1 MATIDRD
8 EFRDAVHLIRDD
20 IAGVHTRLDALNGRT
35 RANELEIVRLQER
48 QRRQTKKGAA
58 WLGSLSVV
66 LAGLAEGL
74 RWVLTK

>member
-35 RANELEIVRLQER
+35 RANEIAIARLQER
-48 QRRQTKKGAA
+48 HQRQTRKGAA
-58 WLGSLSVV
+58 WLGSLSVG
-66 LAGLAEGL
+66 LAALAEGL
-74 RWVLTK
+74 HWWVTK